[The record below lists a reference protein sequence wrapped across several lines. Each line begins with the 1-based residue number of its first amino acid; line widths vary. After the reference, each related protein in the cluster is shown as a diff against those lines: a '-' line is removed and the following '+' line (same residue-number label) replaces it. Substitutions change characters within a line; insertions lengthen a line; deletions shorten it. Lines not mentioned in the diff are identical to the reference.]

1 MCKNPFGAARRRP
14 ARLVRET
21 MDDEFALFAA
31 EIGQLEAAAKEKDAG
46 DASPA
51 EAPPPVPPPPPPPA
65 PAPPT
70 APAPAPT
77 SARPAT
83 IAKAPEAKPI
93 EVGPVMRPAPGAPPP
108 PSHPY
113 LAPAAS
119 ALGVPPQ
126 APYPAMAPNPHLGGY
141 TGGVPPQAAA
151 NLPPPPTGTAGAAM
165 ASVKKV
171 GAPVYR
177 SAGGDRW
184 VDKSLA
190 DWPENDHRIFVGDL
204 GPEATDELL
213 ARAFGRYPSFAM
225 ARVVMDK
232 RTSKTKGYGFVSFLD
247 PSDCAKAVK
256 EMNGRYVGNRPV
268 KLRRAEWTN
277 RNDARDPKR
286 HKAPPKFKRFDKRKH
301 LPTGVDDGKGPEK
314 VGGGKGGEGWGGG
327 GSKGKYNLW

>member
-1 MCKNPFGAARRRP
+1 
-14 ARLVRET
+14 
-21 MDDEFALFAA
+21 
-31 EIGQLEAAAKEKDAG
+31 
-46 DASPA
+46 
-51 EAPPPVPPPPPPPA
+51 
-65 PAPPT
+65 
-70 APAPAPT
+70 
-77 SARPAT
+77 
-83 IAKAPEAKPI
+83 
-93 EVGPVMRPAPGAPPP
+93 
-108 PSHPY
+108 
-113 LAPAAS
+113 
-119 ALGVPPQ
+119 
-126 APYPAMAPNPHLGGY
+126 
-141 TGGVPPQAAA
+141 
-151 NLPPPPTGTAGAAM
+151 M

-277 RNDARDPKR
+277 RNDARDPKL

>member
-1 MCKNPFGAARRRP
+1 
-14 ARLVRET
+14 

-51 EAPPPVPPPPPPPA
+51 EAPRRSLPLPRPR
-65 PAPPT
+65 
-70 APAPAPT
+70 
-77 SARPAT
+77 ARPRDRARPRADERPPGDDRQGAGGET
-83 IAKAPEAKPI
+83 HRG
-93 EVGPVMRPAPGAPPP
+93 GPVMRPAPGARRRRRI
-108 PSHPY
+108 HTR
-113 LAPAAS
+113 PAAS

-126 APYPAMAPNPHLGGY
+126 APLSRDGPATPTSAGTPAAF
-141 TGGVPPQAAA
+141 PQAAA

-232 RTSKTKGYGFVSFLD
+232 RTSKTKGRGSS
-247 PSDCAKAVK
+247 PSST
-256 EMNGRYVGNRPV
+256 
-268 KLRRAEWTN
+268 LRT
-277 RNDARDPKR
+277 
-286 HKAPPKFKRFDKRKH
+286 APRR
-301 LPTGVDDGKGPEK
+301 
-314 VGGGKGGEGWGGG
+314 
-327 GSKGKYNLW
+327 

>member
-1 MCKNPFGAARRRP
+1 
-14 ARLVRET
+14 

-51 EAPPPVPPPPPPPA
+51 EAPPPVPPPPPPP
-65 PAPPT
+65 
-70 APAPAPT
+70 PAPT

-277 RNDARDPKR
+277 RNDARDPKL

-301 LPTGVDDGKGPEK
+301 LPTGVDDGKGPAK